1 MESHEEKLRRLYDAG
16 ELSRLSGAIGKALDH
31 DGFVEA
37 LLLQDS
43 VGDWQLALE
52 LGQYLALIYPNLLVG
67 QVIVARASRHL
78 GAHSEAGMA
87 LRKCQELVRRG
98 AASAMDLDVLV
109 PIIEAEERALLD
121 DTPR

>member
-1 MESHEEKLRRLYDAG
+1 MESHEEKLRRLYDTG
-16 ELSRLSGAIGKALDH
+16 QLSRLSGAIDKALDD

-43 VGDWQLALE
+43 AGDWQLALE
-52 LGQYLALIYPNLLVG
+52 LGQYLTLIYPNLLVG

-78 GAHSEAGMA
+78 GAHSEASTA
-87 LRKCQELVRRG
+87 LRICQELVRRG

-121 DTPR
+121 DMSC

>member
-1 MESHEEKLRRLYDAG
+1 MESHEEKLRRLYDTG
-16 ELSRLSGAIGKALDH
+16 ELSRLSSAIGKALDH

-52 LGQYLALIYPNLLVG
+52 LGQYLALIYPDLLVG
-67 QVIVARASRHL
+67 QVIVARASRHF
-78 GAHSEAGMA
+78 GAHSEASMA

-121 DTPR
+121 DMPR